1 MVKYRNLIIQI
12 VICKRKEKNM
22 KYILESNENG
32 LITLISAIVAIIAL
46 LQTHKQIKI
55 SNK

>member
-1 MVKYRNLIIQI
+1 
-12 VICKRKEKNM
+12 M
-22 KYILESNENG
+22 KYILELNENG